1 MGANPVPTYCA
12 VRTLTLYV
20 EYRTGELELYDLVA
34 DPYQVSN
41 IAGDEPVLVRRM
53 AERLAAMCDPP
64 PPLMPP
70 PHAQPGSV
78 SVDEAGMVIAM
89 VVILAVAVGMSSA
102 RARRR
107 PVGLTPPQLDPG
119 AGDEPSDT

>member
-1 MGANPVPTYCA
+1 
-12 VRTLTLYV
+12 
-20 EYRTGELELYDLVA
+20 
-34 DPYQVSN
+34 
-41 IAGDEPVLVRRM
+41 
-53 AERLAAMCDPP
+53 
-64 PPLMPP
+64 
-70 PHAQPGSV
+70 
-78 SVDEAGMVIAM
+78 MVIAM

>member
-1 MGANPVPTYCA
+1 M
-12 VRTLTLYV
+12 

-53 AERLAAMCDPP
+53 AERLAALCDPP